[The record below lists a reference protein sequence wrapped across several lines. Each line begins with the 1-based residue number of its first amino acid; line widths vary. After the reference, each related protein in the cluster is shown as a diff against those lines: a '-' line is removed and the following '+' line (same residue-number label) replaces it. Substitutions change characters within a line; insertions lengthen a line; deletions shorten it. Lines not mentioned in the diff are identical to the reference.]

1 MNADVQFIRDTV
13 DDLQSIDAFRDP
25 IVTGAQAGG
34 SGITD
39 AAFDTYMNVA
49 TEADLAA
56 LSTALKNFR
65 ELTDLTN
72 RTGEDNGN
80 SGKGA
85 QVTFANTTWAAFH
98 SELSTFLSKCNKR
111 VSEIDARIGVPTRS
125 GTRAT
130 SRGEPPNIRVSAIPS
145 SNTTGGQVPYGR
157 AIYNNV
163 NNLLGKD
170 LDLLGKLIQDVQS
183 LSTLIDLV
191 RNARNKFEM
200 YNGRDKEY

>member
-1 MNADVQFIRDTV
+1 M
-13 DDLQSIDAFRDP
+13 
-25 IVTGAQAGG
+25 
-34 SGITD
+34 
-39 AAFDTYMNVA
+39 
-49 TEADLAA
+49 
-56 LSTALKNFR
+56 
-65 ELTDLTN
+65 
-72 RTGEDNGN
+72 
-80 SGKGA
+80 
-85 QVTFANTTWAAFH
+85 
-98 SELSTFLSKCNKR
+98 
-111 VSEIDARIGVPTRS
+111 SEIDARIGVPTRS

-130 SRGEPPNIRVSAIPS
+130 SRGEPPKIRVSAIPS

-191 RNARNKFEM
+191 RKARNKFEM